1 MMFTS
6 SHHIPVQSNL
16 RRQRHQQ
23 KSLLT
28 ERWFQ
33 RLCKAQADHQCWSES
48 ARRNSN
54 CASTWEREKDN
65 TVQYVMNKNIF
76 QSYLSPYWRFK
87 HTTASKQQ
95 TKNIEQ
101 SQGQARKPS
110 KKKQKKTFEPK
121 PTKRFRSLSFR
132 DKSFG
137 DKTSTWPRMMDK
149 NRAPKK

>member
-6 SHHIPVQSNL
+6 SHHVPVQSNL

-33 RLCKAQADHQCWSES
+33 RLYKAQADHQCWSES
-48 ARRNSN
+48 ARQNSN
-54 CASTWEREKDN
+54 CASTWERERDSKI
-65 TVQYVMNKNIF
+65 QYIMNKNIL

-87 HTTASKQQ
+87 HITASKQQ
-95 TKNIEQ
+95 TSKTLSKAKAKQE
-101 SQGQARKPS
+101 SQAQ
-110 KKKQKKTFEPK
+110 KKKFQTEPK
-121 PTKRFRSLSFR
+121 PTKRFRSISFR
-132 DKSFG
+132 DKNFG

>member
-6 SHHIPVQSNL
+6 SHHVPVQSNL

-54 CASTWEREKDN
+54 CASTWEREKDS
-65 TVQYVMNKNIF
+65 TIQYVMNKNIL

-87 HTTASKQQ
+87 HITASKQQ
-95 TKNIEQ
+95 TSKHW
-101 SQGQARKPS
+101 AKPRPS
-110 KKKQKKTFEPK
+110 KKAKQKKKMHIEPK
-121 PTKRFRSLSFR
+121 PIKRFRSMSFT